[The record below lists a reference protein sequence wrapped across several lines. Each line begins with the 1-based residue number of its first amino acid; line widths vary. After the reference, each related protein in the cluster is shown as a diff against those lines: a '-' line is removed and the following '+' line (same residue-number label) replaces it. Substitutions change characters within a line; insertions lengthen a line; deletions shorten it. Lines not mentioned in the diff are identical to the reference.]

1 MQEVAFEVKQE
12 ALAVI
17 RNTVIEA
24 NFDEVKAALTEMIAP
39 YKTMAVTADGI
50 AAAKSDRARIRKV
63 ANGIDEMRKT
73 VGREYKKPLAEFEAK
88 CKELVSICD
97 EGAGNLD
104 GQIKAYED
112 AEAQSKIDA
121 IRAVYDEG
129 DAEVREFCPW
139 ERVYNEKWRNKG
151 FSFDD
156 AKDSV
161 LAEFKKTREDLA
173 TIRAMDA
180 QDVPALLLE
189 YKRTRDLAVVVR
201 MSVSLKQAHEEQK
214 KREAAERQSA
224 EAILTEHM
232 EERAEIS
239 KEIESAAEANEVV
252 WAGPAKKADFKVID
266 FRVWATQEQLMAL
279 KGFLRANGIKYGR
292 VD

>member
-161 LAEFKKTREDLA
+161 LAEFKKTREDLV

-180 QDVPALLLE
+180 QDVPALLTE
-189 YKRTRDLAVVVR
+189 YKRTRDIGAAIRLSNTLR
-201 MSVSLKQAHEEQK
+201 QQ
-214 KREAAERQSA
+214 REAEARRKEEDERRKAEAERRRIEQIEAAQAKNA
-224 EAILTEHM
+224 EDAQT
-232 EERAEIS
+232 S
-239 KEIESAAEANEVV
+239 EVV
-252 WAGPAKKADFKVID
+252 YHPSQPESEMKTVIFKV
-266 FRVWATQEQLMAL
+266 VATERQLMSL
-279 KGFLRANGIKYGR
+279 KGFLRASGIKYGR
-292 VD
+292 P